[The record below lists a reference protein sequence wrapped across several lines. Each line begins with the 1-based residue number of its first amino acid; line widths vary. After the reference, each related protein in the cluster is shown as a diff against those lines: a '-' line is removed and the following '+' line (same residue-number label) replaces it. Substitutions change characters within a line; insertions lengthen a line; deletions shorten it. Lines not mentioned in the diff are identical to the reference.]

1 MCACMFVQRN
11 SLPDDAALFIVWLEP
26 YVGTAECVTRLVQFK
41 IHLSSAFYFQGLSP
55 GGQNAPQELF
65 V

>member
-26 YVGTAECVTRLVQFK
+26 YVGTADV
-41 IHLSSAFYFQGLSP
+41 SP
-55 GGQNAPQELF
+55 DWFNSKF
-65 V
+65 T